1 MSQRERQLEQ
11 RRTELLA
18 ESAIQRE
25 QLAYLARDLEMRL
38 AGIDRGIRA
47 ARAFAKKPA
56 VIVGAIALIAMI
68 GPKRLLRFATR
79 SAGLIATGRQITRLL
94 R

>member
-1 MSQRERQLEQ
+1 MSERERELAA
-11 RRTELLA
+11 RRAALLA
-18 ESAIQRE
+18 ESAMQRE
-25 QLAYLARDLEMRL
+25 QFTHLAHDLEMRL

-47 ARAFAKKPA
+47 ARALAKKPI
-56 VIVGAIALIAMI
+56 VIVGAIALIALI

-79 SAGLIATGRQITRLL
+79 GAALIATGRRVTRLL